1 MTFLAQI
8 LCFLLLYKT
17 MLKIYPTDSRFLTGR
32 DKCMFLELQT

>member
-8 LCFLLLYKT
+8 LCLSLLYKIV
-17 MLKIYPTDSRFLTGR
+17 LKIYPTGSRFLTGR